1 VRNVAKRAAVA
12 SYLSADCAL
21 VKADSLSDQ
30 GQQKPNIEQLLYEI
44 SIFYAKMTVVH
55 RKSPLLGRFGLLTLY
70 YLQSAYDALSII
82 QLALHFK
89 FEFRIFNRECGMKRR
104 LFIIFFLLLVLLPAA
119 AQKPRITVIPFSSIG
134 LSKSDAESLTLL
146 FEAALQ
152 NTGAFTLIEQ
162 VKVNDILR
170 MQEYSLGDNID
181 EQYAV
186 EIGRLLSADQ
196 IVLGTVG
203 KTANLYYLAVKM
215 IDVQTGQ
222 NLIAWKEQSQQL
234 SALVERLDSIT
245 RLLAGREQE
254 GPISQEIVRLD
265 VPLGKYIGTVKGGK
279 PHGQGA
285 LYYNSGARYEGE
297 FRDGKWHGQGTLYL
311 ASGARYEG
319 EFRDG
324 TFNGQGTLYYASG
337 NRYEGEFRDGKRHG
351 QGTLYLASGERYEGR
366 WMDDKLVGVRSDAP
380 LGKNE
385 GTAKGGL
392 PGFLI
397 RFTGWSILFAGVLT
411 LLMIIFPL

>member
-1 VRNVAKRAAVA
+1 
-12 SYLSADCAL
+12 
-21 VKADSLSDQ
+21 
-30 GQQKPNIEQLLYEI
+30 
-44 SIFYAKMTVVH
+44 MTVVH

-89 FEFRIFNRECGMKRR
+89 FEFRIFNRERGMKRR

-265 VPLGKYIGTVKGGK
+265 VPLGKYLGTVKGGK

-351 QGTLYLASGERYEGR
+351 QGTLYLASGERNEGR